1 VNVQLK
7 LLKLYITATMRY
19 LATLLV
25 TLLLAV
31 PAISVELFRYR
42 YRAEDG
48 GEFEYICEADEQN
61 VPKTVSEGKAAEICG
76 RLGDRFLSRTGRSN

>member
-1 VNVQLK
+1 MNVQLK

-48 GEFEYICEADEQN
+48 GEFEYIFEADEQSAQN
-61 VPKTVSEGKAAEICG
+61 RKPRESGRNCG